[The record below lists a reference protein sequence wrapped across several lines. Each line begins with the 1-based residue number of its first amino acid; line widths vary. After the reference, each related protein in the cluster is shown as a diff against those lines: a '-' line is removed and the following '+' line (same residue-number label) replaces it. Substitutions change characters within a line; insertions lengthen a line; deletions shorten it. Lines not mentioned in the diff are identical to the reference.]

1 MFVNKKEI
9 IKFKAENKNVDFPT
23 QFCLGR
29 ISNGFT
35 ATESRE
41 YLQKGMWMIFHS
53 FRNLL
58 INLTY

>member
-29 ISNGFT
+29 ISNGFS

-41 YLQKGMWMIFHS
+41 LSTKGNVNDFS
-53 FRNLL
+53 FV
-58 INLTY
+58 

>member
-1 MFVNKKEI
+1 MSLHYNVNNSYVFVNKKEI

-41 YLQKGMWMIFHS
+41 YLQKGM
-53 FRNLL
+53 
-58 INLTY
+58 